1 MKKSPKLIKSLANE
15 WQRQSRIEARNMAQ
29 IMLDQYKV
37 EESPISSKIEESLQ
51 ALQQEVGCIKQS
63 LGGKKKRVTLTQ
75 VNEKLDQL
83 FNLVLLM
90 NAKLDQHNALLHQI
104 HNQS

>member
-1 MKKSPKLIKSLANE
+1 MPIKGNV
-15 WQRQSRIEARNMAQ
+15 RVTIPEARNMAQ

-51 ALQQEVGCIKQS
+51 ALEQEVGCIKQS

>member
-1 MKKSPKLIKSLANE
+1 MNGNVRVTIP
-15 WQRQSRIEARNMAQ
+15 EARNMAQ

-51 ALQQEVGCIKQS
+51 ALEQEVGCIKQS

-75 VNEKLDQL
+75 VNEKLDQI
-83 FNLVLLM
+83 FNLVSLM

-104 HNQS
+104 HTQSQAADI

>member
-1 MKKSPKLIKSLANE
+1 MNGNVRVTIP
-15 WQRQSRIEARNMAQ
+15 EARNMAQ
-29 IMLDQYKV
+29 IMLDQL

-51 ALQQEVGCIKQS
+51 ALEQEVGCIKQS

-104 HNQS
+104 HTQSQAADI

>member
-1 MKKSPKLIKSLANE
+1 MNGNVRVTIP
-15 WQRQSRIEARNMAQ
+15 EARNMEQ

-51 ALQQEVGCIKQS
+51 ALEQEVGCIKQS

-75 VNEKLDQL
+75 VNEKLEKI

-104 HNQS
+104 HTQSQAADI